1 LPDYSEFN
9 QTNKYNTVYV
19 LKREKVKILQINKF
33 GFIYAFSCGRRGTA
47 LAVDEELCKY
57 KLFFTPH
64 PSGFACH
71 LPLLGKALVCAS
83 LSR

>member
-1 LPDYSEFN
+1 MEASIAVFVMCEYKL
-9 QTNKYNTVYV
+9 
-19 LKREKVKILQINKF
+19 

-57 KLFFTPH
+57 KLYFTPH

-71 LPLLGKALVCAS
+71 LPLLGKAWFVQ
-83 LSR
+83 